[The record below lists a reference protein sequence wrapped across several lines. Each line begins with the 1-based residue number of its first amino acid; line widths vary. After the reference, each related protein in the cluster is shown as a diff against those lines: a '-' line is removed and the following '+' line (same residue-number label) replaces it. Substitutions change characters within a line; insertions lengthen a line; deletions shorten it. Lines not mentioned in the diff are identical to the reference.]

1 MQEKGLGDLSSPANE
16 HVIALDGVAVVV
28 HPNNA
33 LHALDRTAL
42 HDIFTGKAT
51 DWSEVGAAPGPIHVN
66 ARDDQSG
73 TFDTFHHLV
82 LGDDKLVS
90 SAKRYARS
98 DALADAVASD
108 PAAIGFVG
116 LAYVRTAKA
125 LAVAEAGAAPLLPTQ
140 FTVATE
146 GYMLSRRLY
155 FYTPDKPSSPWVT
168 ELVSFAMSP
177 RGQEIAGKAGFVNL
191 SLLTESTRCTGTCPA
206 RYQATVE
213 HAQRVSVDLRFR
225 SASNQPDSR
234 ARRDMD
240 RLVTFLQTFREAKVL
255 LLGFSDS
262 VGGVN
267 SNLRLSEDRAKTIA
281 DELAMRG
288 IHASVVTGFG
298 AEMPVASNNT
308 ESGRERNRRVEVW
321 FEHL

>member
-1 MQEKGLGDLSSPANE
+1 
-16 HVIALDGVAVVV
+16 VAVVV

-33 LHALDRTAL
+33 LSSLNRQAL
-42 HDIFTGKAT
+42 HAIFTGKVS
-51 DWSEVGAAPGPIHVN
+51 DWSEVGGTPGPIHVV

-73 TFDTFHHLV
+73 TFDTFQHLV
-82 LGDDKLVS
+82 LGQDKLIA
-90 SAKRYARS
+90 SAKRYVRS

-125 LAVAEAGAAPLLPTQ
+125 LAVGEAGAAPLLPTQ

-155 FYTPDKPSSPWVT
+155 LYTPDKPSSPWVT
-168 ELVSFAMSP
+168 ELVNLAMSP
-177 RGQEIAGKAGFVNL
+177 RGQEIAAKAGFVSL
-191 SLLTESTRCTGTCPA
+191 SLLTETMRCSGQCPP

-213 HAQRVSVDLRFR
+213 KAHRVSVDLRFR
-225 SASNQPDSR
+225 VGSDQPDSR
-234 ARRDMD
+234 ARRDLD
-240 RLVTFLQTFREAKVL
+240 RLVNFLQNFREPRVL

-262 VGGVN
+262 QGN
-267 SNLRLSEDRAKTIA
+267 YAANQKLSLERAKAISE
-281 DELAMRG
+281 ELARRG

-298 AEMPVASNNT
+298 SEMPVATNET
-308 ESGRERNRRVEVW
+308 ELGRQRNRRVEVW